1 MSERLIRLI
10 RIMTLIQSIPGIM
23 AKELAVRCETTERT
37 IYRDL
42 ELLSAAKIPIT
53 SDGYGK
59 GYKFIGNF
67 SLYPLDWTAEEAVAF
82 GMLPRLLEQ
91 MNDLVPAEFNTA
103 YEKVLA
109 AHQKE
114 QMNQID
120 YLQKMDSIIATG
132 TPASQEQHKN
142 FLSIVVQAI
151 LESRT
156 LEVVYHTKS
165 RDVVTSRLIDPY
177 YLIPR
182 ENRFYLIAYC
192 HEKQKFLTFRM
203 SRFLEVKQTEKMFEK
218 MEFNIK
224 YFFKHTW
231 SIIQGSDEIHFKVL
245 FSKNVA
251 RYIMEEE
258 LFVSPKLTKNK
269 DGSLLFEV
277 TLNHDR
283 EFLQWIM
290 QYGADAEII
299 KPIEYRKRMKE
310 LLEEWMEK
318 Y

>member
-1 MSERLIRLI
+1 
-10 RIMTLIQSIPGIM
+10 
-23 AKELAVRCETTERT
+23 
-37 IYRDL
+37 
-42 ELLSAAKIPIT
+42 
-53 SDGYGK
+53 
-59 GYKFIGNF
+59 
-67 SLYPLDWTAEEAVAF
+67 
-82 GMLPRLLEQ
+82 MLPRLLEQ

-114 QMNQID
+114 QKNQID
-120 YLQKMDSIIATG
+120 YLQKMGSIIATW

-142 FLSIVVQAI
+142 LLSIVVQAI
-151 LESRT
+151 LESQT

-165 RDVVTSRLIDPY
+165 RDVVTSRLIDP
-177 YLIPR
+177 IIDSR

-192 HEKQKFLTFRM
+192 YEKQKFLTFRM
-203 SRFLEVKQTEKMFEK
+203 SRFLEVKQTEKMSEK

-224 YFFKHTW
+224 DFFKHTW

-258 LFVSPKLTKNK
+258 LFVSPKLTKNE

-290 QYGADAEII
+290 QYGPDAEII
-299 KPIEYRKRMKE
+299 EPIEYRRKMKE
-310 LLEEWMEK
+310 LLEEWSKK